1 MKKILSIA
9 AILTI
14 VTTFSFNGNYI
25 KTNEVN
31 LPLDET
37 TQDIFE
43 NDSGIRLE
51 KKSYIGQDEILDVS
65 QIFVQTG
72 RYDKDGKT
80 YNALRF
86 AVAVKGDI
94 SSIVYSRGY
103 VDGITNTQDKD
114 VSYVYRGITSNNE
127 TLYYNPD
134 APDANELGLTNNV
147 EYANVYYW
155 ACYTIG
161 FNNSSFEYAN
171 IPVSLKVN
179 DIDYGSRKASF
190 AEVNYGMHEHEYTNI
205 SHNEHKHFKTC
216 SLCNTIDDLS
226 YENHNYNIKFNKN
239 YNVGDTFSTED
250 ITLEYNCDCGQ
261 ETFDPSLLTITKY
274 PEDTLK
280 LCDTLTINNNGLEEE
295 VSLPVYDYFSPDWT
309 ANWDYTQGASTSKVS
324 CAQKGEPNYFKIF
337 RGSKDSWG
345 GIKNKN
351 FVAPTSD
358 FDFIFRLKVLQG
370 KLNLKVR
377 SKDYCVNVAFDLD
390 SNGNNFIAEN
400 YDPNGSYTR
409 SEPFD
414 ATIWHTYK
422 VSVRKTNEGK
432 FVSNV
437 YIDNNSEPLL
447 ENIYA
452 TAGGTDLLLIAI
464 GKKAEAGNKNLT
476 ESYIEYLTFNI
487 K

>member
-1 MKKILSIA
+1 MKKVLSLSVLTALIA
-9 AILTI
+9 GFGMSLGTI
-14 VTTFSFNGNYI
+14 NNDRKNDNASLV
-25 KTNEVN
+25 EVAK
-31 LPLDET
+31 
-37 TQDIFE
+37 DIFA
-43 NDSGIRLE
+43 NDTGKRVLYNSN
-51 KKSYIGQDEILDVS
+51 IGKDSIVDAS
-65 QIFVQTG
+65 KIFVQSGAYTI
-72 RYDKDGKT
+72 DDVQ

-86 AVAVKGDI
+86 AVAVKGEI
-94 SSIVYSRGY
+94 SSIFFSRGHIE
-103 VDGITNTQDKD
+103 GTNPVEEKEVTT
-114 VSYVYRGITSNNE
+114 VYRGISANGQMC
-127 TLYYNPD
+127 YYNPE
-134 APDANELGLTNNV
+134 APDANELGITSNV
-147 EYANVYYW
+147 EYAGNYYW
-155 ACYTIG
+155 ACYTVR
-161 FNNSSFEYAN
+161 FADSTYETSN
-171 IPVSLKVN
+171 IPLTLKINDVEYGTRKTSL
-179 DIDYGSRKASF
+179 
-190 AEVNYGMHEHEYTNI
+190 AEVRYGAHEHEYTNI
-205 SHNEHKHFKTC
+205 AHNDHKHFKTC

-250 ITLEYNCDCGQ
+250 ISLNCNCGQ
-261 ETFDPSLLTITKY
+261 ETSDPSLLTITKY

-309 ANWDYTQGASTSKVS
+309 ANWDFARGAKDSDVS
-324 CAQKGEPNYFKIF
+324 CGQKGEPDYLKIF
-337 RGSKDSWG
+337 RGPKSSWG

-351 FVAPTSD
+351 FEAPTSD

-377 SKDYCVNVAFDLD
+377 GKDYCVNIAFDLD
-390 SNGNNFIAEN
+390 SNGNNFIAED
-400 YDPNGSYTR
+400 YDPNGTYTR

-414 ATIWHTYK
+414 AKTWHTYK

-452 TAGGTDLLLIAI
+452 TAGGSNLLMIAI
-464 GKKAEAGNKNLT
+464 GEKSKAGNSNLT
-476 ESYIEYLTFNI
+476 ESYVEYLTFNI